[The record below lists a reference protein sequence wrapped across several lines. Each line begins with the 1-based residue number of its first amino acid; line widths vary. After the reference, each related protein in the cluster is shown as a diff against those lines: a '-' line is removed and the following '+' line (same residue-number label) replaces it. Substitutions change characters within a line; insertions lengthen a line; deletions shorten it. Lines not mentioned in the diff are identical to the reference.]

1 MCNILIIWNILS
13 VNNSIIY
20 VERFFR
26 SAKCVFP
33 PFYIS
38 QKAKNSRLN
47 MRARIAFD
55 RRSLTL
61 LVSTAVSKVSRWAA
75 GDGGNR
81 HLKQVRFSHLHSG
94 KGLWVV
100 GWNYA
105 GIFSYVNMTY
115 SAHTAMDGFRI
126 LQFYSRSLV
135 SLCNSLSYKR
145 SRSLTLCYAYK
156 YPASRDTK
164 APIWT
169 TIIALSFHIKPT
181 ANHKNIPIKNMYILY
196 GTKFNPV
203 IA

>member
-1 MCNILIIWNILS
+1 
-13 VNNSIIY
+13 
-20 VERFFR
+20 
-26 SAKCVFP
+26 
-33 PFYIS
+33 
-38 QKAKNSRLN
+38 
-47 MRARIAFD
+47 MRARTAFD
-55 RRSLTL
+55 LRSLTN
-61 LVSTAVSKVSRWAA
+61 LVSIAASKVSCWAA
-75 GDGGNR
+75 GDSGNR
-81 HLKQVRFSHLHSG
+81 HLRPVRFSHLHSG
-94 KGLWVV
+94 KGLWLG

-105 GIFSYVNMTY
+105 WVFFYVNMTY

-135 SLCNSLSYKR
+135 SLCNSLSYKW